1 MRAKTGHEMP
11 ERIKEAGHG
20 TARKS
25 FLGLKSSFQHNLWPA
40 RLAHMVTALV
50 IAFLLGALFFNYG
63 SKLFEDWRQNRL
75 LHRAAAL
82 LQEGKLSEASQA
94 AQELLGQ
101 HPDSLPA
108 LYVLAEA
115 AEKQNLEEA
124 VSWRE
129 QIARLGARSA
139 RSGRSN

>member
-25 FLGLKSSFQHNLWPA
+25 FLGLKPSFQHNLWPA
-40 RLAHMVTALV
+40 RLALMVTALV

-94 AQELLGQ
+94 
-101 HPDSLPA
+101 
-108 LYVLAEA
+108 
-115 AEKQNLEEA
+115 
-124 VSWRE
+124 
-129 QIARLGARSA
+129 
-139 RSGRSN
+139 